1 MSMALEPQR
10 RQSKPKSGGLAAKV
24 IDWIQ
29 DACIVPEGKFFGQKV
44 QLLQFQKDIIIQI
57 YDNPHGTR
65 RAILSFPRKN
75 AKNQFGCFPVNGAS
89 VRTMPA
95 AKQSALLDGTEPRPS
110 GGAFQPCRQDGP
122 AVSGAVGKYHDPRY
136 R

>member
-1 MSMALEPQR
+1 MSMALEPQGR
-10 RQSKPKSGGLAAKV
+10 RSKPKRGGLAAQV

-75 AKNQFGCFPVNGAS
+75 AKHLLSIHRSRRPLAGARS
-89 VRTMPA
+89 VRL
-95 AKQSALLDGTEPRPS
+95 SR
-110 GGAFQPCRQDGP
+110 
-122 AVSGAVGKYHDPRY
+122 VI
-136 R
+136 